1 MVMRTTLVLWNFLVS
16 ISLTSTLMR
25 SVKND
30 TLSTLMMTCGHTSL
44 IFLFS
49 LIRLTMSLNNL
60 EFNLIFMFLLP

>member
-1 MVMRTTLVLWNFLVS
+1 MVMKTTLVLWNFLVS
-16 ISLTSTLMR
+16 ISLTLTLMR

-30 TLSTLMMTCGHTSL
+30 TLSALMMTCGHSSL

-60 EFNLIFMFLLP
+60 

>member
-16 ISLTSTLMR
+16 ISLTLTLMR

-30 TLSTLMMTCGHTSL
+30 TFSILMVTCERSSL

-49 LIRLTMSLNNL
+49 LIRLTISLNNL
-60 EFNLIFMFLLP
+60 

>member
-1 MVMRTTLVLWNFLVS
+1 MVTRTTLVLWNFLVS
-16 ISLTSTLMR
+16 ISLTLTLMR

-30 TLSTLMMTCGHTSL
+30 TLSTLMMTCGHLSL

-60 EFNLIFMFLLP
+60 